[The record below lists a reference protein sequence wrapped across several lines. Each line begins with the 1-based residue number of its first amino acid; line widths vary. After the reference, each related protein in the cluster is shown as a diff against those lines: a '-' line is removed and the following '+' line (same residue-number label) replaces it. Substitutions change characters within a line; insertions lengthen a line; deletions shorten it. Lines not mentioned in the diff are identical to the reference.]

1 MSEIYIKYSSL
12 ENAITCSSKV
22 RNRIDDYSDKIGKVI
37 NKKASKLPGSDSR
50 GYVQSAANL
59 ANQKVTQLTTKKEY
73 FSNFEKTAQNIIDV
87 AKSVDSTVSRKIS
100 TITESYIEDRKW
112 YETAGDWI
120 YNTFCIDLVNQSSL
134 VRDLV
139 DGIKWVNDK
148 VGNVIENIHEW
159 FKYGDG
165 QYVWKIAASAVGA
178 VAAVAGAVAAIC
190 AIPFT
195 GGLSI
200 PLLIGCVG
208 ALATSI
214 GAIITLANSASSIYT
229 SSKALSLS
237 GNIFDDDDGSPGAA
251 RYYGST
257 SKMSEAFEKFDYG
270 DEEANK
276 KYKTA
281 GVHTDR
287 LKVVADTTSLV
298 CNIAS
303 LGNVRDYRVTTRTD
317 NINFKYNSDKWY
329 KKGYSFTWKNIKK
342 NLRHE
347 MGMKVTTG
355 EFKDGSIGLK
365 LRSTD
370 KVSKYTLNLPN
381 VTLACP
387 EKLVNFFNVTRTTDN
402 TMSLMENIN
411 GLYDFHTES
420 DKTFSGL
427 VDATG
432 NFTGI
437 GKTSKYF
444 SMIDKYGTK
453 NGKNINNQIDL
464 IFELQEE

>member
-37 NKKASKLPGSDSR
+37 NKKASKFPGSDSR

-200 PLLIGCVG
+200 PLL
-208 ALATSI
+208 
-214 GAIITLANSASSIYT
+214 
-229 SSKALSLS
+229 
-237 GNIFDDDDGSPGAA
+237 
-251 RYYGST
+251 
-257 SKMSEAFEKFDYG
+257 
-270 DEEANK
+270 
-276 KYKTA
+276 
-281 GVHTDR
+281 DR
-287 LKVVADTTSLV
+287 KSVV
-298 CNIAS
+298 
-303 LGNVRDYRVTTRTD
+303 
-317 NINFKYNSDKWY
+317 
-329 KKGYSFTWKNIKK
+329 
-342 NLRHE
+342 
-347 MGMKVTTG
+347 
-355 EFKDGSIGLK
+355 
-365 LRSTD
+365 
-370 KVSKYTLNLPN
+370 
-381 VTLACP
+381 
-387 EKLVNFFNVTRTTDN
+387 
-402 TMSLMENIN
+402 
-411 GLYDFHTES
+411 
-420 DKTFSGL
+420 
-427 VDATG
+427 
-432 NFTGI
+432 
-437 GKTSKYF
+437 
-444 SMIDKYGTK
+444 
-453 NGKNINNQIDL
+453 
-464 IFELQEE
+464 